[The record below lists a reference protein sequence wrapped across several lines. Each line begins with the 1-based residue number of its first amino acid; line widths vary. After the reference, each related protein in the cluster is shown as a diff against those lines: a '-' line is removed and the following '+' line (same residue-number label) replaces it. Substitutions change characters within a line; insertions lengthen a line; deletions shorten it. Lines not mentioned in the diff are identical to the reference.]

1 MRKAHF
7 LAALRCIL
15 PLLTLAL
22 VAVALLT
29 VTLAAPA
36 RAELQLSITQGVAE
50 PIPVAVPNF
59 VAVGGGET
67 QGYAEDMARV
77 ISDNLRYSG
86 LFRPVNP
93 AAFLQKFS
101 SSEEAPRF
109 GDWKGVGSDLLVVGQ
124 IRPAGPGQLQVDF
137 RLYDVLAQNQMTG
150 FSYATETG
158 NWRRIAHLISDAIY
172 KRVTGEDGYFDTR
185 IVYVAE
191 SGQRSRPTK
200 RLAVMDQDGAN
211 NRYLTDGKDIVL
223 TPRFHP
229 KEPLVTYL
237 GYYGNRPNVY
247 LLHIDS
253 GRIERLGD
261 FPGMTFAPRFAP
273 DGRRLI
279 FSMAQNGNSDIYTI
293 DINTRQLQRLTT
305 DRGIDTSASYAP
317 DGRQIAFNSDRGGS
331 QQLYVMD
338 ANGGNVRRIS
348 FGQGRYS
355 TPVWSPRGDLI
366 AFTKSYQ
373 GTFYIG
379 VMRVD
384 GSGERLLS
392 SSFLDEGPTW
402 SPNGRVLM
410 FFRETRGYGSRGE
423 GHSARLY
430 SVDLTGRNLRPI
442 TTQGNASDPAWSALN
457 PNY

>member
-1 MRKAHF
+1 
-7 LAALRCIL
+7 
-15 PLLTLAL
+15 
-22 VAVALLT
+22 
-29 VTLAAPA
+29 
-36 RAELQLSITQGVAE
+36 
-50 PIPVAVPNF
+50 
-59 VAVGGGET
+59 
-67 QGYAEDMARV
+67 
-77 ISDNLRYSG
+77 
-86 LFRPVNP
+86 
-93 AAFLQKFS
+93 
-101 SSEEAPRF
+101 
-109 GDWKGVGSDLLVVGQ
+109 
-124 IRPAGPGQLQVDF
+124 
-137 RLYDVLAQNQMTG
+137 VLAQNQMTG
-150 FSYATETG
+150 FSYATEAS
-158 NWRRIAHLISDAIY
+158 NWRRIAHMISDVIY

-191 SGQRSRPTK
+191 SGSRARPTK

-211 NRYLTDGKDIVL
+211 TRYLTDGREMVL

-229 KEPLVTYL
+229 KEPLITYL
-237 GYYGNRPNVY
+237 GFYGKSPSVY

-279 FSMAQNGNSDIYTI
+279 FSMAQNGNSDIYTM

-317 DGRQIAFNSDRGGS
+317 DGRQIVFNSDRGGS

-338 ANGGNVRRIS
+338 AGGGNVRRIS

-366 AFTKSYQ
+366 AFTKSFQ
-373 GTFYIG
+373 GSFYIG
-379 VMRVD
+379 VMRPD

-402 SPNGRVLM
+402 APNGRVLM
-410 FFRETRGYGSRGE
+410 FFRETRGYGARGE

-442 TTQGNASDPAWSALN
+442 PTPTNASDPAWSALN

>member
-1 MRKAHF
+1 MRKVKFFAVLSAL
-7 LAALRCIL
+7 LAAVSVGIA
-15 PLLTLAL
+15 T
-22 VAVALLT
+22 
-29 VTLAAPA
+29 PA

-50 PIPVAVPNF
+50 PIPVAIPAF
-59 VAVGGGET
+59 VSLGGGAT

-93 AAFLQKFS
+93 AAFLQQFGS
-101 SSEEAPRF
+101 AGEAPRF
-109 GDWKGVGSDLLVVGQ
+109 PDWKGIGSDLLVVGQ

-150 FSYATETG
+150 FSYATEAS
-158 NWRRIAHLISDAIY
+158 NWRRIAHMISDVIY

-191 SGQRSRPTK
+191 SGVRGRPVK

-211 NRYLTDGKDIVL
+211 VRYLTDGRDMVL

-229 KEPLVTYL
+229 KEPLITYL
-237 GYYGNRPNVY
+237 GYYGNKPSVY

-279 FSMAQNGNSDIYTI
+279 FSMAQNGNSDIYTL
-293 DINTRQLQRLTT
+293 DINTRQLQRLTS
-305 DRGIDTSASYAP
+305 DRGIDTSASYSP
-317 DGRQIAFNSDRGGS
+317 DGRQIVFNSDRGGS
-331 QQLYVMD
+331 QQLYIMD
-338 ANGGNVRRIS
+338 ANGGGARRIS
-348 FGQGRYS
+348 FSEGRYS

-373 GTFYIG
+373 GSFYIG
-379 VMRVD
+379 VMRPD

-402 SPNGRVLM
+402 APNGRMLM
-410 FFRETRGYGSRGE
+410 FFRETRGYGPSGS

-442 TTQGNASDPAWSALN
+442 PTPTNASDPAWSALN